1 MNGWLYCVTNLV
13 FKQNNLYKIKIIP
26 FNKNNVN
33 IEKRI
38 LSHYKNLFSNP
49 EICYLS
55 PISHSDIV
63 DNLIINDL
71 FKYRNSFTEMVRVD
85 YDNIILPVLLE
96 KTQLY
101 PINKN
106 KIIEDEEYNRL
117 IKIIEY
123 NIENRINYYKMQNTL
138 NIYMFMH
145 ILNKNNNAKLHI
157 IYNKLKNNEKNIIL
171 KFEINDPHIHKFL
184 IDFSKII

>member
-26 FNKNNVN
+26 FHTKNTN
-33 IEKRI
+33 IKHRI
-38 LSHYKNLFSNP
+38 LSHYNNIFSNP

-96 KTQLY
+96 KTKLY
-101 PINKN
+101 PINKI

-117 IKIIEY
+117 IKKIEK
-123 NIENRINYYKMQNTL
+123 NINYYKMQNTL

-145 ILNKNNNAKLHI
+145 ILNKYNNAKLHN
-157 IYNKLKNNEKNIIL
+157 IYIKLKNNESITKDIQTFD
-171 KFEINDPHIHKFL
+171 KNDPHIHKFL